1 MVSLELNYEVFKQ
14 LEGFPMKKSAS
25 LSSSPDSVSSKLLAV
40 DSDLATQE
48 HQLAAQLEALQEKR
62 KSLQTVIH
70 MFSSDNGAA
79 ISASAADI
87 ANGFIADSLT
97 TMTPASESDVSTE
110 PEEETRPAKLKP
122 GRKSRA
128 AREVVSE
135 STTSRRMGRKPGR
148 QLRDIGRGASKSSK
162 KSVDWQPYV
171 RQEFRDRSL
180 PQAVLSVLQQYPN
193 ETVEV
198 PNIISTIF
206 VDDIPKQARLSARD
220 RLSNVLSVGLR
231 TQKWYR
237 GKTGHYSVSRE
248 AARASMVS

>member
-1 MVSLELNYEVFKQ
+1 
-14 LEGFPMKKSAS
+14 MKNSAS
-25 LSSSPDSVSSKLLAV
+25 LSPSPDSVSSKLLEV

-48 HQLAAQLEALQEKR
+48 GHLAAQLEALQEKR

-70 MFSSDNGAA
+70 MFSSDNGLAL
-79 ISASAADI
+79 SASAADL
-87 ANGFIADSLT
+87 ANGFISASLPTTAPSFADEVESADDADEMSSKSKAT
-97 TMTPASESDVSTE
+97 RKPKAAKDSASEKGMASS
-110 PEEETRPAKLKP
+110 RKL
-122 GRKSRA
+122 GRKL
-128 AREVVSE
+128 
-135 STTSRRMGRKPGR
+135 GR
-148 QLRDIGRGASKSSK
+148 QPRETSSATSKSSK

-180 PQAVLSVLQQYPN
+180 PQAVLAVLEQHPG

-237 GKTGHYSVSRE
+237 GRTGHYSVSRE